1 MSQQESDF
9 IKITDELKK
18 YQILAE
24 ENEYR
29 YTKMKDEFL
38 KLVEQTKIYRE
49 RLGYD
54 NRDWEYDIMEASGL
68 LDDYE

>member
-9 IKITDELKK
+9 IKILDELKK

-29 YTKMKDEFL
+29 YTKMKKEFL
-38 KLVEQTKIYRE
+38 KLVETTKIYRE

-54 NRDWEYDIMEASGL
+54 NRDWEYDIMESSGL